1 MAPTNRL
8 LSSSD
13 GVIYHG
19 TGNNV
24 YYIPTGIRRL
34 VLKPMKVIGKNTVY
48 DLPNLEEIVISEGT
62 TTVEDYAFESCP
74 SLKRVYVPQS
84 VTNFSKDAIYRC
96 SDDVEILRV
105 STGIHHVTM

>member
-1 MAPTNRL
+1 MCGI
-8 LSSSD
+8 SSSLS
-13 GVIYHG
+13 YF
-19 TGNNV
+19 
-24 YYIPTGIRRL
+24 

-48 DLPNLEEIVISEGT
+48 DLPQLEEIVLSEGT